1 MKQKE
6 TPTPSRLRGR
16 GVEVSKTLSCCYLLF
31 LGFFCFTEVSGCDRI
46 KTLLQAGYEGIIWH
60 GFCTVKADRGYLS
73 DIFFRENEVE
83 GLWRSI

>member
-1 MKQKE
+1 MDSHGWH
-6 TPTPSRLRGR
+6 TYR
-16 GVEVSKTLSCCYLLF
+16 VCFFVAICCF
-31 LGFFCFTEVSGCDRI
+31 LGFFCFTEVLGCDRI

>member
-1 MKQKE
+1 MNSHGWN
-6 TPTPSRLRGR
+6 PYRGCFF
-16 GVEVSKTLSCCYLLF
+16 VAICCF
-31 LGFFCFTEVSGCDRI
+31 LGFFCFTEVLGCDRI

-60 GFCTVKADRGYLS
+60 GFCTVKADCGYLS

>member
-6 TPTPSRLRGR
+6 TPNPSRLRGR
-16 GVEVSKTLSCCYLLF
+16 GVEVSKTLFYGYL
-31 LGFFCFTEVSGCDRI
+31 CFTWVLGCDRI

>member
-1 MKQKE
+1 MSLKRPAAGGESCKQD
-6 TPTPSRLRGR
+6 SFL
-16 GVEVSKTLSCCYLLF
+16 LLF
-31 LGFFCFTEVSGCDRI
+31 VVFGIFCFTEVLGCDRI

-83 GLWRSI
+83 GLWGSI

>member
-1 MKQKE
+1 MAYI
-6 TPTPSRLRGR
+6 SCLFF
-16 GVEVSKTLSCCYLLF
+16 CCYLLF
-31 LGFFCFTEVSGCDRI
+31 LGFFCFTVVSGCDRI

-83 GLWRSI
+83 GLWGSI

>member
-1 MKQKE
+1 MHKNFRKN
-6 TPTPSRLRGR
+6 R
-16 GVEVSKTLSCCYLLF
+16 KTVRQILNHHF
-31 LGFFCFTEVSGCDRI
+31 DRFGKCDRI

-83 GLWRSI
+83 DLWRSI

>member
-6 TPTPSRLRGR
+6 TPNPSRLRGR
-16 GVEVSKTLSCCYLLF
+16 GVEVSKTLFYCYLLF

-83 GLWRSI
+83 DLWRSI

>member
-1 MKQKE
+1 M
-6 TPTPSRLRGR
+6 L
-16 GVEVSKTLSCCYLLF
+16 
-31 LGFFCFTEVSGCDRI
+31 GCDRI

-83 GLWRSI
+83 GLWGSI

>member
-1 MKQKE
+1 MDSHGWH
-6 TPTPSRLRGR
+6 TYR
-16 GVEVSKTLSCCYLLF
+16 VCFFVAICCF
-31 LGFFCFTEVSGCDRI
+31 LGFFCFTGVLGCDRI

-73 DIFFRENEVE
+73 GIFFRENEVE